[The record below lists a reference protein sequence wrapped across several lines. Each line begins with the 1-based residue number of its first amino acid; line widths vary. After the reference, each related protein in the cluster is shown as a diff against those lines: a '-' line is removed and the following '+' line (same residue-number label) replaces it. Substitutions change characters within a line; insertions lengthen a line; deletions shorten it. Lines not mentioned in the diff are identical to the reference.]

1 MELKQLHYFLKVA
14 EHLNFSRAAEAL
26 YVSQPALSYQI
37 AELEREL
44 GTELFVRDHR
54 KVYLTTAGMA
64 LLEPAKSMLEQA
76 GTLPEL
82 IRKKSDQEAGL
93 LRIGFDSTEDHFESM
108 GVTEAIARFG
118 TANPGVEL
126 AMMRAPF
133 PECADQ
139 VIYGDLDIAFLILR
153 HREHLPPDLTFR
165 PVYRSHVLMVVREDS
180 PVQTCAEA
188 IQTMDLLL
196 VGEKPRGNSRILRTL
211 ENMKLEPRLRR
222 VDSMPAGFVYA
233 QMGKGIMLLSELY
246 YREHRYPGLRAIP
259 IPDEAALIT
268 HVAVW
273 NRGSNNPMISRL
285 LEQFPALPQE
295 E

>member
-14 EHLNFSRAAEAL
+14 EFLNFSRAAEAL
-26 YVSQPALSYQI
+26 YISQPALSYQI

-44 GTELFVRDHR
+44 STELFTRDRR
-54 KVYLTTAGMA
+54 KVYLTPAGMA
-64 LLEPAKSMLEQA
+64 LLEPAKLMLEQA
-76 GTLPEL
+76 ATLPEL
-82 IRKKSDQEAGL
+82 VRQEGCHEAGL
-93 LRIGFDSTEDHFESM
+93 LRIGFDCTEDHFETI
-108 GVTEAIARFG
+108 GITDAIARFG
-118 TANPGVEL
+118 MSNPGVDL
-126 AMMRAPF
+126 AMLRAPF

-139 VIYGDLDIAFLILR
+139 VIYGDLDVAFLILR

-165 PVYRSHVLMVVREDS
+165 PVYQSKLFVVVQKDS

-188 IQTMDLLL
+188 ISSMDLLL
-196 VGEKPRGNSRILRTL
+196 VGEKPRGNSRILRAL

-233 QMGKGIMLLSELY
+233 QMGKGIMLLSQTY
-246 YREHRYPGLRAIP
+246 YQEHRYPGLKAIP

-273 NRGSNNPMISRL
+273 NRGSNNPMIARL
-285 LEQFPALPQE
+285 LEQFPPLE
-295 E
+295 R